1 MTYDSPASDAG
12 ESRAAF
18 PGRAQRFAI
27 HHPFSRTAEKGRV
40 MKIKAL
46 WFILLI
52 PALIAITAC
61 DTAFTVGTKTIGI
74 RSGQFIY
81 TEGYLRA
88 TYTFPLE
95 KVWAACEKTL
105 ADLKADDVERV
116 KKIATGNFTAMI
128 QDDKVRIS
136 VEYVEKGLT
145 AVSVMVG
152 PSGNNLA
159 SQLIHDRIENVLK
172 AP

>member
-1 MTYDSPASDAG
+1 
-12 ESRAAF
+12 
-18 PGRAQRFAI
+18 
-27 HHPFSRTAEKGRV
+27 
-40 MKIKAL
+40 MKAKAL
-46 WFILLI
+46 WFTLLI
-52 PALIAITAC
+52 PALLAVTAC
-61 DTAFTVGTKTIGI
+61 DTALTVGTRTIGV

-88 TYTFPLE
+88 VYNFPLE
-95 KVWAACEKTL
+95 KVWVACEKTL

-116 KKIATGNFTAMI
+116 KKIAAGNFTAMI
-128 QDDKVRIS
+128 HDDKVRIS

-152 PSGNNLA
+152 LSGNSLA
-159 SQLIHDRIENVLK
+159 SQLIQDRIENILK